1 MKKVL
6 VLVLTICLLMVSA
19 QAFAAGSFDISVF
32 ENVNGIEISRDD
44 MKDATYIDMNRDAD
58 SWRDAFFDPGLS
70 DYYYCSFYP
79 SIRINSSGVAV
90 MRWFCDFFGEDWAF
104 IDEIII
110 KVGDNRYSFS
120 GVDID
125 RNVVDHGDV
134 LEELGIV
141 FGDEHL
147 AFLQDFAAHC
157 EDGPIK
163 VRLCGDNYDV
173 DFTMSDSMVKWLK
186 TFITLYD
193 EAGALNASY
202 LSDVKTSNTMSTY

>member
-19 QAFAAGSFDISVF
+19 QAFAAGSFNTSVF
-32 ENVNGIEISRDD
+32 QNVSGIEVNTDD
-44 MKDATYIDMNRDAD
+44 MKNATYIDLDPD
-58 SWRDAFFDPGLS
+58 TESWRESFFDPAFS
-70 DYYYCSFYP
+70 DYYYCAFYP

-90 MRWFCDFFGEDWAF
+90 LRWFCDFYGEDWAF
-104 IDEIII
+104 IDEIIV

-120 GVDID
+120 DVDIN

-134 LEELGIV
+134 MEELGIV
-141 FGDEHL
+141 FGAEHL
-147 AFLQDFAAHC
+147 AFLEDFAAHC
-157 EDGPIK
+157 EDGPVK

-173 DFTMSDSMVKWLK
+173 DFTMSDTMVKWLK

-193 EAGALNASY
+193 EGGALNASY
-202 LSDVKTSNTMSTY
+202 LSDVSTTNTMSTY